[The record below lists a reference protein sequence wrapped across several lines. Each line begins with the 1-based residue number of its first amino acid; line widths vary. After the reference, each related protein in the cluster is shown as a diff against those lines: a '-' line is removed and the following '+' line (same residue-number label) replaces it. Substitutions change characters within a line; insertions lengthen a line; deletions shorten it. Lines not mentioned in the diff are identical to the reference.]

1 MIVTM
6 LMTVTMMMKKSWVS
20 TRGHSYLNEDGDDGT
35 HPAEFKFKIPMSQKR
50 PIKIP
55 TEISK
60 SL

>member
-1 MIVTM
+1 MIVM
-6 LMTVTMMMKKSWVS
+6 LMMMTMVIVKKAWVS